1 MARKTLLLVPV
12 LTGLALP
19 AAAQTALT
27 LNASGTAQAEPD
39 EAVANFN
46 VQKVKPDAA
55 SAQAAVNQAVAN
67 AMAAA
72 KAVPGVVVTT
82 GGYNSYSTTPDG
94 QTAPQFTAQQ
104 SLTLTQPAKDGVPDQ
119 AFTSLLAKLQADGL
133 LLNGLSGDLSQA
145 GQDKAQRE
153 AIRDALTQLRAQADD
168 IADALHKQV
177 GALKTLN
184 VNTGGGPVPP
194 MPRMMMMAAAAPA
207 PQSAPDKVTVTAN
220 VSAEI
225 ELSPGS

>member
-1 MARKTLLLVPV
+1 MSLKSLLLVPV

-19 AAAQTALT
+19 AAAQTALR
-27 LNASGTAQAEPD
+27 LSASGTAQAAPD

-46 VQKVKPDAA
+46 VQAVKPDAA
-55 SAQAAVNQAVAN
+55 SAQGAVNQAVAK

-72 KAVPGVVVTT
+72 KEVPGVVVTT
-82 GGYNSYSTTPDG
+82 GGYNSYSSTPNG
-94 QTAPQFTAQQ
+94 QTQTQFTASQ
-104 SLTLTQPAKDGVPDQ
+104 SLTLTKPAMDGVPDKV
-119 AFTSLLAKLQADGL
+119 FTTLLAQMQADGL

-145 GQDKAQRE
+145 GQDKAQRA
-153 AIRDALTQLRAQADD
+153 AIRDALAQLRVQADD
-168 IADALHKQV
+168 IADALHKKV

-194 MPRMMMMAAAAPA
+194 MPRMMAMAVAAPA
-207 PQSAPDKVTVTAN
+207 PQSAPDKITITAN

-225 ELSPGS
+225 ELDAAN

>member
-1 MARKTLLLVPV
+1 MARTILFLVPV

-19 AAAQTALT
+19 AIAQTALS
-27 LNASGTAQAEPD
+27 LSANGTAQAEPD

-46 VQKVKPDAA
+46 VQAMKPDAA
-55 SAQAAVNQAVAN
+55 SAQSAVNQAVAN

-82 GGYNSYSTTPDG
+82 GFYNSYASTPDG
-94 QTAPQFTAQQ
+94 QTKPQFTAQQ

-119 AFTSLLAKLQADGL
+119 AFTDLLGKLQADGL
-133 LLNGLSGDLSQA
+133 LLNGLSGDLSQV
-145 GQDKAQRE
+145 GQDSAQRA
-153 AIRDALTQLRAQADD
+153 AIRDALAQLRAQADD
-168 IADALHKQV
+168 VADALHKKV

-207 PQSAPDKVTVTAN
+207 PQSAPDKITVTAN
-220 VSAEI
+220 VTAEI
-225 ELSPGS
+225 ELDSAP

>member
-1 MARKTLLLVPV
+1 MAPRLLLLVPV

-27 LNASGTAQAEPD
+27 LSANGTAQAEPD

-46 VQKVKPDAA
+46 VQAVKPDAA
-55 SAQAAVNQAVAN
+55 SAQAAVNQAVAK
-67 AMAAA
+67 ALAAA
-72 KAVPGVVVTT
+72 RALPGVVATT
-82 GGYNSYSTTPDG
+82 GGYNSYSSTPDG
-94 QTAPQFTAQQ
+94 QSKPQFTAQQ
-104 SLTLTQPAKDGVPDQ
+104 SLTFTQPAADGVPDK
-119 AFTSLLAKLQADGL
+119 AFTDLLGKLQADGL

-168 IADALHKQV
+168 IAAALNKKV

-194 MPRMMMMAAAAPA
+194 MPRMMALAAAAPA
-207 PQSAPDKVTVTAN
+207 PQSAPDKVIVTAS
-220 VSAEI
+220 VTAEI
-225 ELSPGS
+225 ELDSGN